1 MKLSRRAWMLMAAA
15 LVLVL
20 GAGGFATWRYTNLF
34 LPDRL
39 CDGAVATKDVQQVL
53 GDGRIEV
60 VQSRLAKDRAEPE
73 GRCVIKVRDG
83 ADLTLQTHGVA
94 RSDERSLVDP
104 AMSQPDRGPL
114 GAFANDTGWLV
125 LPSGCRKPSDSA
137 SEAFPDRDAD
147 ILSADVR
154 HRGKRDLMWQD
165 NPSKETPDQEA
176 RSALARLA
184 ADFGA
189 ALAKSS
195 GCGSGDVPDMH
206 LTAPG
211 PAVELAT
218 DGQLCHLPGVGT
230 GENSQELAQ
239 RVSDPTAPLQSCW
252 VYSQIMSEPAIRF
265 TVTTDTRYPA
275 FVAQRATLDAPL
287 PAGWR
292 GAGSNGAVHAECG
305 KDDLFLHL
313 SGRDE
318 FVAPSDKSAFSTPL
332 FTSWVNAVAAQRGC
346 EPVAPQ

>member
-1 MKLSRRAWMLMAAA
+1 MRLSRRAWTLVAAA

-34 LPDRL
+34 VPDRL
-39 CDGAVATKDVQQVL
+39 CDGAVATKDVQRLL

-60 VQSRLAKDRAEPE
+60 VQSRLAGDRAAPE
-73 GRCVIKVRDG
+73 GRCVIEVAGG
-83 ADLTLQTHGVA
+83 ADLTLQTHGVDRA
-94 RSDERSLVDP
+94 DERSPVDP

-125 LPSGCRKPSDSA
+125 LPAGCRKA
-137 SEAFPDRDAD
+137 SGSGTEAFPDRDAD

-154 HRGKRDLMWQD
+154 HRGKHGLRWQD
-165 NPSKETPDQEA
+165 EPSKETPDQEA

-189 ALAKSS
+189 ALARSS

-211 PAVELAT
+211 TAVEPAT
-218 DGQLCHLPGVGT
+218 DGRLCGLPGVGT
-230 GENSQELAQ
+230 GENKQDLAQ
-239 RVSDPTAPLQSCW
+239 RVSDPAAPLQSCW
-252 VYSQIMSEPAIRF
+252 VYSRIMSEPAIRF
-265 TVTTDTRYPA
+265 TSTTDTRYPA
-275 FVAQRATLDAPL
+275 FVARRATLDAPL

-292 GAGSNGAVHAECG
+292 GTGSHGDVHAPCG

-313 SGRDE
+313 SGREDLT
-318 FVAPSDKSAFSTPL
+318 APRDRSAFSTPL

-346 EPVAPQ
+346 EPVAPR